1 MNQEFNN
8 DPSKITQENIDNSIG
23 TTPSNVTGVENNPT
37 NVVQTNIDSSIGTN
51 PSNIAGGFDNG
62 PVMEEKRSKTP
73 LLIGLGVII
82 VFLIG
87 IGVFFYF
94 NGHKTQ
100 NIYYKTIDE
109 FADALKENV
118 GTVNKEV
125 KDVLGSEMELS
136 LNLKT
141 NDSDMKALANILNK
155 LKLTV
160 NAEASAKDKKI
171 YASVGAKYNNG
182 NLINGELLVNNNSI
196 YGNVKDLYN
205 RPIKLYEDDSL
216 SEIWN
221 VTDTTDYETIITEM
235 AKIIKSS
242 LKEEYFTKTEE
253 KITVLGSE
261 VAVYNHTLK
270 LNGDQIYEIENAL
283 MDGMLNDEALLKA
296 LANVAEIE
304 MSELKTNLTDAK
316 SSIEKDDRT
325 LESNIYVNKK
335 NDKLEMA
342 NVKISGAGVDETL
355 ALNKSAEDTFDI
367 LVSNT
372 KVGTFTNTE
381 NNMELKINYE
391 DTTLNFQI
399 TKQGNSTDIT
409 ISAEAEG
416 ITMELILSDND
427 GAGTLKLRI
436 NVPEAD
442 VDLTLNATY
451 KEKDINKVTE
461 FSTSNY
467 IKLEDMTE
475 NDYNSMMEKLQN
487 NQNLLNLIQDIMSIE
502 QSLPGS
508 LGM

>member
-23 TTPSNVTGVENNPT
+23 TTPNNVAGEVVNNPT
-37 NVVQTNIDSSIGTN
+37 MTTQENINNTIGTN
-51 PSNIAGGFDNG
+51 PNVTGGFNNNLA
-62 PVMEEKRSKTP
+62 MQEKKSKTP

-125 KDVLGSEMELS
+125 KDVLGSEMDIS

-141 NDSDMKALANILNK
+141 NNSDMKALASILNK

-160 NAEASAKDKKI
+160 NAEASAKDKKV
-171 YASVGAKYNNG
+171 YASVSAKYNNG

-205 RPIKLYEDDSL
+205 RPIKLYEDDAL

-221 VTDTTDYETIITEM
+221 VTDTTDYDTIITEM

-261 VAVYNHTLK
+261 VTVYNHTLK
-270 LNGDQIYEIENAL
+270 LNSDQIYDIENAL
-283 MDGMLNDEALLKA
+283 MDGMINDEALLKA
-296 LANVAEIE
+296 LANVTEIE

-342 NVKISGAGVDETL
+342 NIKISGAGVDETL

-381 NNMELKINYE
+381 NNMELKLEYE
-391 DTTLNFQI
+391 GTTLNFKI

-409 ISAEAEG
+409 LGAEVEEG
-416 ITMELILSDND
+416 TIELVLSDND

-461 FSTSNY
+461 FSTANY

-487 NQNLLNLIQDIMSIE
+487 NQNLLNLIQDISNLQIDMT
-502 QSLPGS
+502 
-508 LGM
+508 GM